1 MARSEKSENK
11 NRVLGLDIGNGY
23 GYVSLLESPKNDPIP
38 LLPASLSTQGMPT
51 TAYVLPPDGE
61 QIDVF
66 SEGRAAEQTPEI
78 HSSWCMRQK
87 PACRNSHLRFR
98 ELRDRYRQGTF
109 MRQQHMIC
117 LCWQK
122 RSLQIKVFHQFIM

>member
-66 SEGRAAEQTPEI
+66 SEGRAAEQKYARNP
-78 HSSWCMRQK
+78 QQLVYA
-87 PACRNSHLRFR
+87 ACRNSHLRFR

>member
-66 SEGRAAEQTPEI
+66 SEGRTEI
-78 HSSWCMRQK
+78 RQK
-87 PACRNSHLRFR
+87 STAVGVCGKNPPA
-98 ELRDRYRQGTF
+98 GT
-109 MRQQHMIC
+109 HT
-117 LCWQK
+117 
-122 RSLQIKVFHQFIM
+122 

>member
-23 GYVSLLESPKNDPIP
+23 GYVSLLENPKNDPIP

-51 TAYVLPPDGE
+51 TAYVKPPNGE

-66 SEGRAAEQTPEI
+66 SDGRAAEQKYARTPQQLVYAAKTQK
-78 HSSWCMRQK
+78 SSHRRGRGDFWTGQDTGADC
-87 PACRNSHLRFR
+87 
-98 ELRDRYRQGTF
+98 RYREPYDA
-109 MRQQHMIC
+109 
-117 LCWQK
+117 
-122 RSLQIKVFHQFIM
+122 

>member
-23 GYVSLLESPKNDPIP
+23 GYVSLLENPKNDPIP

-51 TAYVLPPDGE
+51 TAYVKPPNGE

-66 SEGRAAEQTPEI
+66 SDGRAAEQKYARTPQQLVYAAKT
-78 HSSWCMRQK
+78 RL
-87 PACRNSHLRFR
+87 P
-98 ELRDRYRQGTF
+98 ELTLKIPGIERP
-109 MRQQHMIC
+109 
-117 LCWQK
+117 
-122 RSLQIKVFHQFIM
+122 V